1 MLILILMHSS
11 AHLIFLRKLV
21 KKLRFQS
28 YISNNLGVQ
37 CVVEVFLFLLG
48 KCKMNGNDNLRD
60 ALSAKPK
67 RVGYAI
73 F

>member
-1 MLILILMHSS
+1 MHSS
-11 AHLIFLRKLV
+11 AHFNILRKLV

-37 CVVEVFLFLLG
+37 CVVEGFLFLLE
-48 KCKMNGNDNLRD
+48 KCKMNDNDNLRD
-60 ALSAKPK
+60 ALCAKSK